1 MTGSGGGPL
10 EGIRVV
16 ELGVV
21 IAGPAAAAV
30 LGDWGASVVKI
41 EPPEGDPQRGNR
53 NTSYF
58 QLDNR
63 GKRSICL
70 NLKTEAGRAIA
81 LALLGSADVFVTNL
95 RSAALA
101 RLGLDYQ
108 TLASRYPRLVYAAI
122 TGYGQTGP
130 AAGKAGYDI
139 GAYWSRSGM
148 ALALAPEGAE
158 PPVSRPGQG
167 DHPTGLA
174 AAAGIAA
181 ALYSRERTGSGQLV
195 STSLLRSG
203 AYAIGS
209 DLISAAHHQPAVPIA
224 RRMMANPLLAVYQSG
239 DGEWFCL
246 LGVQPLRHLPGVA
259 RAVGRPELAD
269 DPRFADLRSLINHR
283 HALLGLLDEAF
294 AEHPMDYW
302 ARRFAAEDVWWDP
315 VQSAEQALAD
325 PLVQAAGV
333 LRDVEDDERKTIA
346 TPVDFSAMATSPARR
361 APEAGEHTEQ
371 ILLENGY
378 DWETIGELKTRGVI
392 P

>member
-1 MTGSGGGPL
+1 MTGPL
-10 EGIRVV
+10 DGIAVV

-30 LGDWGASVVKI
+30 LGDWGASVIKI
-41 EPPEGDPQRGNR
+41 EPPDGDPQRGNP

-63 GKRSICL
+63 GKRSMCL
-70 NLKTEAGRAIA
+70 DLKTEAGRAIA
-81 LALLGSADVFVTNL
+81 LRLIGEADVFVTNL
-95 RSAALA
+95 RTSALT
-101 RLGLDYQ
+101 RLGLDYA
-108 TLASRYPRLVYAAI
+108 TLAPRFPRLVYAAI
-122 TGYGQTGP
+122 SGYGDTGP

-148 ALALAPEGAE
+148 ALALAPDGTD

-181 ALYSRERTGSGQLV
+181 ALYSRERTGAGQLV
-195 STSLLRSG
+195 STSLIRSG

-209 DLISAAHHQPAVPIA
+209 DLVSAAHHMRSVPVA
-224 RRMMANPLLAVYQSG
+224 PRMMFNPLLAVYRSG
-239 DGEWFCL
+239 DGHWFCL
-246 LGVQPLRHLPGVA
+246 LGVQPLRHLPAVS
-259 RAVGRPELAD
+259 RAIGRPDLAD
-269 DPRFADLRSLINHR
+269 DPRFADLRSVIKNR
-283 HALLGLLDEAF
+283 QALLSILDEAF
-294 AEHPMDYW
+294 ARHPMEHW

-325 PLVQAAGV
+325 PLVRAAGV
-333 LRDVEDDERKTIA
+333 LRDVEGGELQTIA
-346 TPVDFSAMATSPARR
+346 TPVDFSAMADHPAPR

-378 DWETIGELKTRGVI
+378 DWDAIGTLKTQGVI

>member
-1 MTGSGGGPL
+1 MTGPL
-10 EGIRVV
+10 AGTVVV

-30 LGDWGASVVKI
+30 LGDWGASVIKI
-41 EPPEGDPQRGNR
+41 EPPDGDPQRGNP

-81 LALLGSADVFVTNL
+81 LRLIGSADVFVTNL
-95 RSAALA
+95 RASALA
-101 RLGLDYQ
+101 RLGLDYE
-108 TLASRYPRLVYAAI
+108 TLAARFPRLVYASI
-122 TGYGQTGP
+122 SGYGDTGP

-148 ALALAPEGAE
+148 ALALAPDGAE

-209 DLISAAHHQPAVPIA
+209 DLVSAAQHMRGVPVA
-224 RRMMANPLLAVYQSG
+224 RRMMSNPLLAVYRAG
-239 DGEWFCL
+239 DGSWFCL
-246 LGVQPLRHLPGVA
+246 LGVQPLRHLPAVA
-259 RAVGRPELAD
+259 RAIGRPELAG
-269 DPRFADLRSLINHR
+269 DPRFADLRSLIKHR
-283 HALLGLLDEAF
+283 QILLGILDEAF
-294 AEHPMDYW
+294 AGHPMDYW
-302 ARRFAAEDVWWDP
+302 AGRFAAEDVWWDP
-315 VQSAEQALAD
+315 VQTAEQALAD
-325 PLVQAAGV
+325 PLVRAAGV
-333 LRDVEDDERKTIA
+333 LRDVEGDERQTIA
-346 TPVDFSAMATSPARR
+346 TPVDFSDLPDRPAGR

-378 DWETIGELKTRGVI
+378 DWEAIGELKQAGVI

>member
-1 MTGSGGGPL
+1 
-10 EGIRVV
+10 
-16 ELGVV
+16 
-21 IAGPAAAAV
+21 
-30 LGDWGASVVKI
+30 
-41 EPPEGDPQRGNR
+41 
-53 NTSYF
+53 
-58 QLDNR
+58 
-63 GKRSICL
+63 
-70 NLKTEAGRAIA
+70 
-81 LALLGSADVFVTNL
+81 VFVTNL

-101 RLGLDYQ
+101 RLGLDYPA
-108 TLASRYPRLVYAAI
+108 LAARYPRLVYAAI

-148 ALALAPEGAE
+148 ALALAPDGAE

-209 DLISAAHHQPAVPIA
+209 DLISAAHQMPAVPIA

-246 LGVQPLRHLPGVA
+246 LGVQPRRHLPGVA

-269 DPRFADLRSLINHR
+269 DPRFADLRSHGNQPRAACSRSRRAHRADTPGKRLRLGNHR
-283 HALLGLLDEAF
+283 GTQD
-294 AEHPMDYW
+294 
-302 ARRFAAEDVWWDP
+302 ARRHPLMVGHATM
-315 VQSAEQALAD
+315 SLA
-325 PLVQAAGV
+325 
-333 LRDVEDDERKTIA
+333 RK
-346 TPVDFSAMATSPARR
+346 SAMCSSP
-361 APEAGEHTEQ
+361 
-371 ILLENGY
+371 
-378 DWETIGELKTRGVI
+378 
-392 P
+392 

>member
-1 MTGSGGGPL
+1 MTGPL
-10 EGIRVV
+10 DGTLVV

-30 LGDWGASVVKI
+30 LGDWGASVIKI
-41 EPPEGDPQRGNR
+41 EPPDGDPQRGNP

-63 GKRSICL
+63 GKRSMCL
-70 NLKTEAGRAIA
+70 NLKTETGRAIA
-81 LALLGSADVFVTNL
+81 MRLIGTADVFVTNM
-95 RSAALA
+95 RTSALA
-101 RLGLDYQ
+101 RLGLDYE
-108 TLASRYPRLVYAAI
+108 TLAPLYPRLVYAAI
-122 TGYGQTGP
+122 TGYGGTGP

-148 ALALAPEGAE
+148 ALALAPDGSE

-181 ALYSRERTGSGQLV
+181 ALYSRERTGCGQLV
-195 STSLLRSG
+195 STSLLRAG

-209 DLISAAHHQPAVPIA
+209 DLISAAHHMRAVPIA
-224 RRMMANPLLAVYQSG
+224 RRMMSNPLLAVYQAG
-239 DGEWFCL
+239 DGDWFCL
-246 LGVQPLRHLPGVA
+246 LGVQPLRHLPAVA
-259 RAVGRPELAD
+259 RAVGRTELAD
-269 DPRFADLRSLINHR
+269 DPRFADLRSLIKHR
-283 HALLGLLDEAF
+283 NVLLGILDEAF
-294 AEHPMDYW
+294 AQHPMDYW

-315 VQSAEQALAD
+315 VQTAEQALAD

-333 LRDVEDDERKTIA
+333 LRDVEGDERKTIA
-346 TPVDFSAMATSPARR
+346 TPVDFSAMADRPATR

-378 DWETIGELKTRGVI
+378 DWEAIGELKAAGVI